1 MLKSKQRKGGYIA
14 PYSSSPNS
22 SEYMLNSTVNN
33 DAIANINYANNKA
46 SSPEI
51 YVPST
56 ASPIIAS
63 QNTPGIKGGLSKKL
77 CNDKYNCNDRIE
89 LENGFLYSIDGGC
102 ACNSGGGSQCKKGG
116 DFVLTPFISALAL
129 LGARM
134 LADKNSG
141 FNLGELFGE
150 KDDEVKGGANNKYR
164 AGASSRTRSAR
175 MSSSKQEDDFFRGGA
190 KSRKYRAGASSCAR
204 SVNYY

>member
-1 MLKSKQRKGGYIA
+1 MLKSKQRRGGYIA

-22 SEYMLNSTVNN
+22 SEYMLNSTVNH
-33 DAIANINYANNKA
+33 DAIANINYANNIA

-63 QNTPGIKGGLSKKL
+63 QNTPGIQGGATKKKL
-77 CNDKYNCNDRIE
+77 NSYDKME
-89 LENGFLYSIDGGC
+89 LENGFLYSMEGGC
-102 ACNSGGGSQCKKGG
+102 ACNSGGGNQSKKGG

-141 FNLGELFGE
+141 FNLGELFGDN
-150 KDDEVKGGANNKYR
+150 KDDEVKGGVKP
-164 AGASSRTRSAR
+164 
-175 MSSSKQEDDFFRGGA
+175 
-190 KSRKYRAGASSCAR
+190 KSRKYRGAGASCGRGGASYCK
-204 SVNYY
+204 